1 MTTQMLTKFMGLDTS
16 AQILKCLQE
25 QFSSHTRAKIQKMK
39 LLLKTPK
46 NEKMVFV
53 YLHDIKM
60 VVNMLAAIG
69 APITIE
75 DHIESILKGLPEE
88 YNEFIVVVMSRIDP
102 YFINKI

>member
-1 MTTQMLTKFMGLDTS
+1 
-16 AQILKCLQE
+16 
-25 QFSSHTRAKIQKMK
+25 
-39 LLLKTPK
+39 
-46 NEKMVFV
+46 
-53 YLHDIKM
+53 
-60 VVNMLAAIG
+60 MLAAIG